1 MTDTLILIATLLI
14 MLVGLAGTLIPM
26 IPGIP
31 LIYGAFILSGLLDGW
46 TEYTTSFMV
55 FWGIVTTLMVFLDY
69 YAGAIGARRYGA
81 SASGIWGSI
90 IGGILGIIFLGFI
103 GILVGPFVGA
113 VVGEL
118 LSGKTHRSA
127 LRAGWGTLIGFL
139 AGSLF
144 KLVVGCTMIG
154 SFLWKVIL

>member
-1 MTDTLILIATLLI
+1 MTDTLIFITSFLI
-14 MLVGLAGTLIPM
+14 MLVGLVGTLIPM

-31 LIYGAFILSGLLDGW
+31 LIYGAFILYGLLDGW
-46 TEYTTSFMV
+46 TEYSTSFMV
-55 FWGIVTTLMVFLDY
+55 FWGVVTTFMIFLDY
-69 YAGAIGARRYGA
+69 YAGAIGAKRFGA
-81 SASGIWGSI
+81 SAPGIWGSI

-118 LSGKTHRSA
+118 LSGKSHHTA
-127 LRAGWGTLIGFL
+127 LRSGWGTFIGFL

-144 KLVVGCTMIG
+144 KLIVGCTMIG
-154 SFLWKVIL
+154 SFLWQVIS